1 MAFTSLHQLIEHA
14 EQSHKPIYELMIQSE
29 IKQKSMQRE
38 TIIKKMSEQF
48 TVMEEAVRKGT
59 TTSVMSRTGLTGGDG
74 QRLYDY
80 AEKGNSFVHP
90 STLHTAANA
99 LAVSE
104 VNANMGRIV
113 ATPTAGSAGI
123 LPAVLVHALDSGK
136 YTREQIVLSMFT
148 ASALGLVIANRAS
161 ISGAAGGCQAE
172 VGSATA
178 MAAGTLVELA
188 GGTPEQVGHAI
199 GIALKNSL
207 GLVCDPV
214 AGLVEIP
221 CIIRNGLHA
230 ITAEAAAD
238 MAMAGVVSIIPPDE
252 VIHVMHEVG
261 QNMPESLRETG
272 IGGLAGTPTGQKL
285 KNQVFGK
292 EKESKEK
299 SSGAP
304 AKYQSAYEIIGPVMI
319 GPSSSHTAGA
329 VRIGNVAHQLLNEQ
343 PIHAKFSLMGSFATT
358 YQGHGTD
365 LALLAGVMGYNTT
378 DDRIPHAKELAME
391 IGLEYEFTKRV
402 LGSYH
407 PNTVLIE
414 LTGPT
419 NKVKVLASS
428 LGGGKIEVQE
438 LDDYPL
444 KFSGE
449 RPALLIRHTDQKG
462 VIADLLGILSRK
474 GINIARMANERFAID
489 GPAITICEID
499 SSVDEEMLTELKRD
513 VPIIDDIVLVETE

>member
-1 MAFTSLHQLIEHA
+1 MSFTSLKELIEMA
-14 EQSHKPIYELMIQSE
+14 EQEKTTIAELMIKTE
-29 IKQKSMQRE
+29 EVQKGLTRE
-38 TIIKKMSEQF
+38 TIIEKMSEQF
-48 TVMEEAVRKGT
+48 TVMEESVRRGT
-59 TTSVMSRTGLTGGDG
+59 MNPVMSRTGLTGGDG
-74 QRLYDY
+74 NRLYEY
-80 AEKGNSFVHP
+80 AKNGNSFVD
-90 STLHTAANA
+90 STTLNAAANA

-104 VNANMGRIV
+104 VNAAMGRIV

-123 LPAVLVHALDSGK
+123 LPAVLVHALDSGRF
-136 YTREQIVLSMFT
+136 TRDEIVQSIFT
-148 ASALGLVIANRAS
+148 SSALGLVIANKAS

-188 GGTPEQVGHAI
+188 GGTPEQVGNAV

-230 ITAEAAAD
+230 ITAQAAAD
-238 MAMAGVVSIIPPDE
+238 MALAGVASIIPPDE

-261 QNMPESLRETG
+261 QQMPESLRETG

-285 KNQVFGK
+285 KEQILGV
-292 EKESKEK
+292 K
-299 SSGAP
+299 SSGSGP
-304 AKYQSAYEIIGPVMI
+304 AKYQSAYEIIGPVMV

-329 VRIGNVAHQLLNEQ
+329 VRIGNIAYQLLNEK
-343 PIHAKFSLMGSFATT
+343 PLFAKFTLMGSFAET

-365 LALLAGVMGYNTT
+365 LALLAGVLGLTT
-378 DDRIPHAKELAME
+378 MDDDIPNAKKVAEE
-391 IGLEYEFTKRV
+391 HGLKYEFTKRV

-414 LTGPT
+414 LVGDSR
-419 NKVKVLASS
+419 KIKVLASS
-428 LGGGKIEVQE
+428 LGGGKVEVQE
-438 LDDYPL
+438 FEDYPL

-449 RPALLIRHTDQKG
+449 RPTLVIRHSDRKG
-462 VIADLLGILSRK
+462 VIAELSK
-474 GINIARMANERFAID
+474 VLQKNGFNIARMANERSKIN
-489 GPAITICEID
+489 GPAITICE
-499 SSVDEEMLTELKRD
+499 VDNNVDQSILVMLKREI
-513 VPIIDDIVLVETE
+513 PIIEEILLVQTV

>member
-1 MAFTSLHQLIEHA
+1 MSFTSLSELMELVENEKTTIA
-14 EQSHKPIYELMIQSE
+14 ELMIDTE
-29 IKQKSMQRE
+29 VKQKGDPRE
-38 TIIKKMSEQF
+38 TILEKMAEQF
-48 TVMEEAVRKGT
+48 AVMEEAVRKGT
-59 TTSVMSRTGLTGGDG
+59 MRPVMSRTGLTGGDG
-74 QRLYDY
+74 HRLHQY
-80 AEKGNSFVHP
+80 AENGNSFINP
-90 STLHTAANA
+90 ITLNAAAFA

-104 VNANMGRIV
+104 VNAAMGRIV

-136 YTREQIVLSMFT
+136 FTRKQIVQSMFT
-148 ASALGLVIANRAS
+148 ASALGLVIANKAS

-188 GGTPEQVGHAI
+188 GGTPTQVGNAV

-230 ITAEAAAD
+230 ITAQAAAD
-238 MAMAGVVSIIPPDE
+238 MALAGVVSIIPPDE
-252 VIHVMHEVG
+252 VVHVMHEVG
-261 QNMPESLRETG
+261 QQMPESLRETG
-272 IGGLAGTPTGQKL
+272 IGGLAGTPTGKKL
-285 KNQVFGK
+285 KEQIFN
-292 EKESKEK
+292 EKA
-299 SSGAP
+299 SGCGP
-304 AKYQSAYEIIGPVMI
+304 AKYQSAYEIIGPVMV

-329 VRIGNVAHQLLNEQ
+329 VRIGNIAYQLLNEK
-343 PIHAKFSLMGSFATT
+343 PLYVRFSLMGSFAET

-365 LALLAGVMGYNTT
+365 LALLAGVMGLSTL
-378 DDRIPHAKELAME
+378 DDGIPNAKAIAEE
-391 IGLEYEFTKRV
+391 QGLQYEFTKRV

-407 PNTVLIE
+407 PNTVLVE
-414 LTGPT
+414 LSGASRT
-419 NKVKVLASS
+419 VKVLASS
-428 LGGGKIEVQE
+428 LGGGKVEVQE

-449 RPALLIRHTDQKG
+449 RPTLVIRHKDRKG
-462 VIADLLGILSRK
+462 VISELSAVLYQN
-474 GINIARMANERFAID
+474 GFNIARMANERSKIN

-499 SSVDEEMLTELKRD
+499 NHVEETLLTLLTKEI
-513 VPIIDDIVLVETE
+513 PIVNEIVLVETK

>member
-1 MAFTSLHQLIEHA
+1 MSFTSLR
-14 EQSHKPIYELMIQSE
+14 ELMELTEKEKTTIADLMINTEVQ
-29 IKQKSMQRE
+29 QKGDPRE
-38 TIIKKMSEQF
+38 TILEKMAEQF
-48 TVMEEAVRKGT
+48 AVMEEAVRKGT
-59 TTSVMSRTGLTGGDG
+59 KSPVMSRTGLTGGDG
-74 QRLYDY
+74 HRLHQY
-80 AEKGNSFVHP
+80 AEKGNTFVNP
-90 STLHTAANA
+90 ATLSAAANA

-104 VNANMGRIV
+104 VNAAMGRIV

-123 LPAVLVHALDSGK
+123 LPAVLVHVLDSGK
-136 YTREQIVLSMFT
+136 FTRKQIVQSIFT
-148 ASALGLVIANRAS
+148 ASALGLVIANKAS

-188 GGTPEQVGHAI
+188 GGTPTQVGNAV

-230 ITAEAAAD
+230 ITAQAAAD
-238 MAMAGVVSIIPPDE
+238 MALAGVVSVIPPDE
-252 VIHVMHEVG
+252 VVQVMHEVG
-261 QNMPESLRETG
+261 QQMPESLRETG
-272 IGGLAGTPTGQKL
+272 IGGLAGTPTGKKL
-285 KNQVFGK
+285 KEQIFS
-292 EKESKEK
+292 EKT
-299 SSGAP
+299 SGCGP

-329 VRIGNVAHQLLNEQ
+329 VRIGNIAYQLLNEK
-343 PIHAKFSLMGSFATT
+343 PLYVRFSLMGSFAET

-365 LALLAGVMGYNTT
+365 LALLAGVMKLSTL
-378 DDRIPHAKELAME
+378 DDGIPNAMAIAE
-391 IGLEYEFTKRV
+391 EQGLQYEFTKRV

-407 PNTVLIE
+407 PNTVLVE
-414 LTGPT
+414 LSGASRT
-419 NKVKVLASS
+419 VKVLASS
-428 LGGGKIEVQE
+428 LGGGKVEVQE

-449 RPALLIRHTDQKG
+449 RQTLVIRHKDRRG
-462 VIADLLGILSRK
+462 VISELSGILHQN
-474 GINIARMANERFAID
+474 GINIARMANERSKIN

-499 SSVDEEMLTELKRD
+499 NHVEDSLLTLLTKEI
-513 VPIIDDIVLVETE
+513 PIVNEIVLVETK

>member
-1 MAFTSLHQLIEHA
+1 MSFSSLKEIIELA
-14 EQSHKPIYELMIQSE
+14 EQGKTTISELMIKSE
-29 IKQKSMQRE
+29 VEQKGYSRE
-38 TIIKKMSEQF
+38 IIIEKMSEQF

-59 TTSVMSRTGLTGGDG
+59 TSPVTSRTGLTGGDG
-74 QRLYDY
+74 HRLYQY
-80 AEKGNSFVHP
+80 AEKGNSFVN
-90 STLHTAANA
+90 SKTLHAAANA
-99 LAVSE
+99 LSVSE
-104 VNANMGRIV
+104 VNAAMGRIV

-123 LPAVLVHALDSGK
+123 LPAVLVHAHDSGK
-136 YTREQIVLSMFT
+136 FTREEIVQSMFT

-188 GGTPEQVGHAI
+188 GGTPQQVGNAV

-230 ITAEAAAD
+230 ITAQAAAD
-238 MAMAGVVSIIPPDE
+238 MALAGVASIIPPDE

-261 QNMPESLRETG
+261 QQMPEWLRETG
-272 IGGLAGTPTGQKL
+272 EGGLAATPTGKKL
-285 KNQVFGK
+285 KESILG
-292 EKESKEK
+292 EKT
-299 SSGAP
+299 SSSEP
-304 AKYQSAYEIIGPVMI
+304 AKYQSAYEIIGPVMV

-329 VRIGNVAHQLLNEQ
+329 VRIGNIARQLLNEN
-343 PIHAKFSLMGSFATT
+343 PIYVKFSLMGSFAKT

-365 LALLAGVMGYNTT
+365 LALLAGVLGLTT
-378 DDRIPHAKELAME
+378 MDDGIPNAKMIAEE
-391 IGLEYEFTKRV
+391 DGLQYEFTKRV

-407 PNTVLIE
+407 PNTVLVE
-414 LTGPT
+414 LTGSSRT
-419 NKVKVLASS
+419 VKVLASS
-428 LGGGKIEVQE
+428 LGGGKVEVQE
-438 LDDYPL
+438 LEGYPL

-449 RPALLIRHTDQKG
+449 RPTLVIRHTDRKG
-462 VIADLLGILSRK
+462 VISELSGLLYQRGF
-474 GINIARMANERFAID
+474 NIARMANERSKIN

-499 SSVDEEMLTELKRD
+499 NKIEDSVLALLKRD
-513 VPIIDDIVLVETE
+513 IPIIDEIVLVETK